1 MQAAD
6 PTPSLSAVVVAAFA
20 ATLMSCLACS
30 GEGDTG
36 VAATGG
42 TAPQTASVSGTEAGA
57 TPAAPVTASRA
68 APHAGQAWFVAAGPE
83 CGLTH
88 RNLAGPTAAEGKFF
102 LLDCTG
108 TGVAAF
114 DFDADGDLDLFFPQ
128 GRADSDARRGTD
140 ADDASGGDCAARL
153 YRNLGHR
160 RFQECAAEVGL
171 VARGYGFGALAFD
184 YDGDRDDDL
193 LVTNFGPDQLFRNDG
208 GRFTDVTAEH
218 PGLEGAP
225 DGWTTGAAAA
235 DVDRDGDLDLYVCNY
250 IRHDKAELQ
259 AKGLCQYLGAC
270 RVPCG
275 PIGLD
280 PQRSIFFRNGGAPGF
295 RLVPDTAAAGLEMP
309 PAYGFQP
316 VFTDIDDDGDADLFV
331 SNDSLPNH
339 LFVNDGS
346 GHFSES
352 ALLAGVATGPAG
364 QLLSGMGVA
373 SGDLDGDSLPEIYVT
388 NFSTQQNSL
397 YVNQSRAVG
406 RLWFDEQSV
415 RAGCGHPTW
424 FPLSW
429 GCDLADFDDDG
440 WLDIFVANGHVYP
453 QVDSCAPT
461 DIVYDET
468 NQLFRGLPG
477 ERPRFEDASATSG
490 EPFTVAG
497 PHRGSAAAD
506 LDEDGDLDLVIVR
519 LDETPLL
526 AWNETAPRG
535 HWLSVLPELAD
546 GRRAIGAKVVAEA
559 GGRRWVG
566 ETRAGSSFLSS
577 EDPRVHIGLGGLAVV
592 DRLSVRFPDGA
603 TWSATGV
610 TADRHLVVRA
620 GVEQA
625 AVAVATG
632 GSP

>member
-1 MQAAD
+1 MQAAN
-6 PTPSLSAVVVAAFA
+6 PTPSLSVFATAIA
-20 ATLMSCLACS
+20 ATVMSCLACS
-30 GEGDTG
+30 REGDSG
-36 VAATGG
+36 VPSAVGV
-42 TAPQTASVSGTEAGA
+42 APQTASVSNAPSTAPASVAHEAPRG
-57 TPAAPVTASRA
+57 
-68 APHAGQAWFVAAGPE
+68 GQAWFVAAGPE

-88 RNLAGPTAAEGKFF
+88 RNLSGPTAAQGKAF
-102 LLDCTG
+102 LLDCIG
-108 TGVAAF
+108 PGVAAF
-114 DFDADGDLDLFFPQ
+114 DFDGDGDLDLFFPQ
-128 GRADSDARRGTD
+128 GRADSDARRGTE
-140 ADDASGGDCAARL
+140 ADDAAGGDCAARL
-153 YRNLGHR
+153 YRNLGDR

-184 YDGDRDDDL
+184 YDGDRDEDL
-193 LVTNFGPDQLFRNDG
+193 LVTSFGPDQLFRNDG

-225 DGWTTGAAAA
+225 DDWTTGAAAA

-250 IRHDKAELQ
+250 LRHDKAELQ
-259 AKGLCQYLGAC
+259 AKGLCPFMGAC

-275 PIGLD
+275 PLGLD
-280 PQRSIFFRNGGAPGF
+280 PQRSVFFRNSGAPDF

-309 PAYGFQP
+309 PSYGFQP
-316 VFTDIDDDGDADLFV
+316 LFTDIDDDGDLDLFV
-331 SNDSLPNH
+331 SHDSVPNH

-364 QLLSGMGVA
+364 QTLSGMGVS
-373 SGDLDGDSLPEIYVT
+373 SGDLNGDGLPELYVT
-388 NFSTQQNSL
+388 NFSTQHNSL
-397 YVNQSRAVG
+397 YLNQSRAVG
-406 RLWFDEQSV
+406 RLWFEEQSV
-415 RAGCGHPTW
+415 RTGCGHPTW
-424 FPLSW
+424 FPLAW
-429 GCDLADFDDDG
+429 GCALADFDDDG

-453 QVDSCAPT
+453 QVDSCAPS
-461 DIVYDET
+461 DIVYRET
-468 NQLFRGLPG
+468 NLLFRGLPG
-477 ERPRFEDASATSG
+477 ETPRFENASATSG

-546 GRRAIGAKVVAEA
+546 GRRAIGAQVVAEA

-566 ETRAGSSFLSS
+566 ESRAGSSFLSS
-577 EDPRVHIGLGGLAVV
+577 EDPRVHVGLGDRAVV

-603 TWSATGV
+603 TWSASDV
-610 TADRHLVVRA
+610 AADRHLVVRA
-620 GVEQA
+620 GVEQP
-625 AVAVATG
+625 AVAIGAG
-632 GSP
+632 GPP